1 MLTPN
6 DIRNVVF
13 TKGMG
18 GYKTSEVDVFI
29 DECADTVEALIKEK
43 NAAAEAFNREKQDL
57 QKKLEVLA
65 DKLVEYRNDEDSIR
79 TALLS
84 AQRLGDA
91 TLREAN
97 HKAGLILDDAKIKAD
112 KIVETARQNIAD
124 EEKELERI
132 QKEVALFKSRMLAIY
147 REHLALIDVLP
158 EPEAKEEEAAPEAE
172 PVSEAEAP
180 AAETKPAE
188 EEIQVTVTDETPAA
202 VDETVIVNTETPAPA
217 AADSTFAMRIP
228 QLDDE
233 EEVPLV
239 SAEPAAHPAK
249 RFENLKFGDEYDLAN
264 DPDGEQPRGLFR
276 RRK

>member
-43 NAAAEAFNREKQDL
+43 TAAVEALNREKQDL

-97 HKAGLILDDAKIKAD
+97 HKASLIMDDAKIKAD
-112 KIVETARQNIAD
+112 KIVETARQNIVD

-158 EPEAKEEEAAPEAE
+158 EIKEEEAEPEPAAP
-172 PVSEAEAP
+172 AEAP
-180 AAETKPAE
+180 AAEEKPAV

-202 VDETVIVNTETPAPA
+202 VEETVIVNTETTA
-217 AADSTFAMRIP
+217 AAAEDSAFAMRIP
-228 QLDDE
+228 QIDEE

-239 SAEPAAHPAK
+239 SADSAARPAS

-264 DPDGEQPRGLFR
+264 DPDGDQPSGLFR
-276 RRK
+276 RSK